1 MDNKTKGALLII
13 GAAFFWGISGT
24 VAKMIFNTDIDPI
37 EVSNM
42 RISLAAVI
50 CIIYLAM
57 GKSSLLQ
64 VSSTGLKRIA
74 ILGISMAL
82 MQGS

>member
-50 CIIYLAM
+50 WN
-57 GKSSLLQ
+57 
-64 VSSTGLKRIA
+64 
-74 ILGISMAL
+74 GIWI
-82 MQGS
+82 QK